1 MAVSGVWVDCE
12 IIENKDDD
20 LCLYLVD
27 RSIIMRDDLPDAK
40 NGEILIIVDTII
52 TTLRKYLEKCP
63 LTKKGILIYNKEL
76 KEKQER

>member
-12 IIENKDDD
+12 IIENKEDD

-52 TTLRKYLEKCP
+52 PTLRKYLEKSS
-63 LTKKGILIYNKEL
+63 LTKKGILLYNKEI

>member
-27 RSIIMRDDLPDAK
+27 RSIIMKDDLPDAK

-52 TTLRKYLEKCP
+52 PTLRKYLEKCL
-63 LTKKGILIYNKEL
+63 LTKQGILIYNKEL

>member
-40 NGEILIIVDTII
+40 KWRNFDYSGYYYSYFKKILGKTSID
-52 TTLRKYLEKCP
+52 
-63 LTKKGILIYNKEL
+63 
-76 KEKQER
+76 

>member
-27 RSIIMRDDLPDAK
+27 RSIVMRDDLPDAK
-40 NGEILIIVDTII
+40 NGDILIIVDTII
-52 TTLRKYLEKCP
+52 STLTKYLEKCP

-76 KEKQER
+76 KVKQER

>member
-1 MAVSGVWVDCE
+1 MAVSDVWVDCE

-52 TTLRKYLEKCP
+52 PTLRKYLEKCP
-63 LTKKGILIYNKEL
+63 LTKNGILIYNKEL

>member
-27 RSIIMRDDLPDAK
+27 RSIIIRDDLPDAN
-40 NGEILIIVDTII
+40 NGETLIIVDTII
-52 TTLRKYLEKCP
+52 PTLRKYLEKCP

>member
-1 MAVSGVWVDCE
+1 MAISGVWVDCE

-40 NGEILIIVDTII
+40 IGEILIIVDTII
-52 TTLRKYLEKCP
+52 PT
-63 LTKKGILIYNKEL
+63 
-76 KEKQER
+76 

>member
-27 RSIIMRDDLPDAK
+27 DLPDAK

-52 TTLRKYLEKCP
+52 PSLRKYLEKSP

>member
-12 IIENKDDD
+12 IIENKDDN

-40 NGEILIIVDTII
+40 NGEMLIIVDTII
-52 TTLRKYLEKCP
+52 PTLRKYLEKSS

>member
-1 MAVSGVWVDCE
+1 MAVSGVWVGCE
-12 IIENKDDD
+12 IIEKKDDD

-27 RSIIMRDDLPDAK
+27 RSIIMRDDLPYAK

-52 TTLRKYLEKCP
+52 PTLRKYLEKCL
-63 LTKKGILIYNKEL
+63 LTKKGILIYNKGL

>member
-20 LCLYLVD
+20 LCLYLVE

-40 NGEILIIVDTII
+40 NGEIFIIVDTII
-52 TTLRKYLEKCP
+52 PTLRKFLEKCP
-63 LTKKGILIYNKEL
+63 LTKKAILIYNKEL
-76 KEKQER
+76 KEKQGR

>member
-12 IIENKDDD
+12 IIENKEDD
-20 LCLYLVD
+20 LFLYLVE

-52 TTLRKYLEKCP
+52 PTLRKYLEKCP
-63 LTKKGILIYNKEL
+63 LTKKRI
-76 KEKQER
+76 

>member
-12 IIENKDDD
+12 IIENKEDD

-40 NGEILIIVDTII
+40 NGEILIIVDII
-52 TTLRKYLEKCP
+52 IPTLRKYLEKSS
-63 LTKKGILIYNKEL
+63 LTKKGILLYNKEI

>member
-1 MAVSGVWVDCE
+1 MAVTGVWVDCE

-52 TTLRKYLEKCP
+52 PTLRKYLEKCP
-63 LTKKGILIYNKEL
+63 LTKKINIFNDCL
-76 KEKQER
+76 

>member
-27 RSIIMRDDLPDAK
+27 RSIIIRDDLPDAK

-52 TTLRKYLEKCP
+52 LTLRKYLEKCP

>member
-27 RSIIMRDDLPDAK
+27 RSIIMRDDLPDVK
-40 NGEILIIVDTII
+40 NGEILIIVDTIEN
-52 TTLRKYLEKCP
+52 TWR
-63 LTKKGILIYNKEL
+63 NVH
-76 KEKQER
+76 

>member
-52 TTLRKYLEKCP
+52 PTLRKYLKKCP

-76 KEKQER
+76 KER

>member
-12 IIENKDDD
+12 IVENKDDD

-52 TTLRKYLEKCP
+52 PTFRKYLEKCP
-63 LTKKGILIYNKEL
+63 LTKIRILIYNKKL
-76 KEKQER
+76 KEEQER

>member
-1 MAVSGVWVDCE
+1 MAVSGVWVDCK

-20 LCLYLVD
+20 LCLHLVD
-27 RSIIMRDDLPDAK
+27 RSIIMSDDLPDAK

-52 TTLRKYLEKCP
+52 PTLRKYLEKCP
-63 LTKKGILIYNKEL
+63 LTKIGILIYNKEL

>member
-1 MAVSGVWVDCE
+1 MDVSGVWVDCE
-12 IIENKDDD
+12 IIENKEDN

-27 RSIIMRDDLPDAK
+27 RSIIMRDDIPDAK

-52 TTLRKYLEKCP
+52 PTLRKYLEKCP
-63 LTKKGILIYNKEL
+63 STKRGILIYNKQI

>member
-12 IIENKDDD
+12 I
-20 LCLYLVD
+20 LYLVD
-27 RSIIMRDDLPDAK
+27 RSIIMRDDLPDAE

-52 TTLRKYLEKCP
+52 PTLRKYLEKCL

-76 KEKQER
+76 KEKQEG

>member
-52 TTLRKYLEKCP
+52 PTLRKYLEKSP

>member
-1 MAVSGVWVDCE
+1 MAVPGVWVDFE

-20 LCLYLVD
+20 LCLHLVD

-52 TTLRKYLEKCP
+52 PTLRKYLEKCS
-63 LTKKGILIYNKEL
+63 LTEKGILIYNKEL

>member
-52 TTLRKYLEKCP
+52 PTLRKYLEKCL